1 MRVGS
6 RRRAW
11 CRASIRC
18 SGHQDNILPRW
29 SRERQPAAAEMR
41 QLMDARLREMSGS
54 VLPELR
60 DVDVLNEQ
68 NQ

>member
-1 MRVGS
+1 MPREHPVF
-6 RRRAW
+6 W
-11 CRASIRC
+11 N
-18 SGHQDNILPRW
+18 QDNILPRW
-29 SRERQPAAAEMR
+29 LRERQTAPAEMR